1 MPAPAPS
8 KPAPSTPRGKRT
20 RAALAQAGRE
30 LLEER
35 GFAAMSI
42 DDVVQRAGVSHG
54 TFYTHFP
61 SKEALLREVAH
72 SVVGDMFVVS
82 LPDHRSQDGPYARI
96 ETANREY
103 LAAWRRGSKIIRL
116 VDQLAGTSEQ
126 YRQLL
131 IEMREVFVSRGAEG
145 IRRLQQAELV
155 DPTLNPRLT
164 AIALGAMVEQFAH
177 VWLDLGEGFTE
188 DEVVDHLSRLWAG
201 AIGLEIPPAGQRA

>member
-1 MPAPAPS
+1 MSSPARS
-8 KPAPSTPRGKRT
+8 KSAPSTPRGKRT

-42 DDVVQRAGVSHG
+42 DDVAQRAGVSHG
-54 TFYTHFP
+54 TFYTHFE
-61 SKEALLREVAH
+61 SKEALLREIAH
-72 SVVGDMFVVS
+72 VVVGEMFVAN
-82 LPDHRSQDGPYARI
+82 LPTHGAHVEPYARI

-116 VDQLAGTSEQ
+116 IDQLAGSSEQ

-145 IRRLQQAELV
+145 IRRLQEADLI
-155 DPTLNPRLT
+155 DTTLNPRLT

-177 VWLDLGEGFTE
+177 VWLDLGEGFSDE
-188 DEVVDHLSRLWAG
+188 EVVDHLTRLWAG
-201 AIGLEIPPAGQRA
+201 AIGLEIPST